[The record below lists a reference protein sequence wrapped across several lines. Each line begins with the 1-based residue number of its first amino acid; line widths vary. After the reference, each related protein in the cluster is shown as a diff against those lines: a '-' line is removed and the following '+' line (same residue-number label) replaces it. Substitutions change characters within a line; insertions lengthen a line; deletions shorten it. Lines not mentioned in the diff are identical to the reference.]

1 MTVQVSA
8 RSAVLTQDDFQAAA
22 PSGVTFSAHMVT
34 ALGGDGRVTVQ
45 QGQQTITLM
54 TGDLEAL
61 LELVKA
67 AQARHELYR
76 TEVTSE
82 PFTTSG

>member
-1 MTVQVSA
+1 MVHVSE
-8 RSAVLTQDDFQAAA
+8 RSAMLTQDDFQAAG
-22 PSGVTFSAHMVT
+22 PSGATFSAQMVT
-34 ALGGDGRVTVQ
+34 TLGGDGRVTVQ
-45 QGQQTITLM
+45 QGQQAITLV

-61 LELVKA
+61 LEFVKTVE
-67 AQARHELYR
+67 ARHELYR